1 LSVLGQNL
9 SVLGQNLTVL
19 GSKLV
24 GTGFPIPRG
33 SVILIGSLTHL
44 LKQGLV
50 SYSMASVRESKR
62 FAGMFINNVRT
73 IPFVPLPMA
82 GTSNPTLIWRMM
94 DAALWLQSLD
104 QYCLNSYHDSL
115 RKLISESASLSNR
128 ATFHDSE
135 YSIPATLD
143 SYDTKMSSA
152 RVGSVSQPCWSH

>member
-1 LSVLGQNL
+1 
-9 SVLGQNLTVL
+9 
-19 GSKLV
+19 
-24 GTGFPIPRG
+24 
-33 SVILIGSLTHL
+33 
-44 LKQGLV
+44 
-50 SYSMASVRESKR
+50 MASVRESKR

-143 SYDTKMSSA
+143 SYDTKLSSA